1 MKQYYLSRIWGKK
14 LLVGFYDSTKY
25 RYSKCVRIFLE
36 KIKVRTTKGF
46 SFVNLEDLLSLMEI
60 IIRIKHKGKAPPLI
74 LKDKSHFMRC
84 YLLLFEFIE
93 KEKRY
98 ARNFLQI

>member
-1 MKQYYLSRIWGKK
+1 MKQYYLSRIWEKK
-14 LLVGFYDSTKY
+14 LLAGFYDGTKQS
-25 RYSKCVRIFLE
+25 YSKYVRDFLQNLKNRE
-36 KIKVRTTKGF
+36 TKGF
-46 SFVNLEDLLSLMEI
+46 SFENLEQLLSLMQI
-60 IIRIKHKGKAPPLI
+60 SIKIKHKGKTPLI

>member
-1 MKQYYLSRIWGKK
+1 MKQYYLSRIWERK

-36 KIKVRTTKGF
+36 KLKDRTTKGF
-46 SFVNLEDLLSLMEI
+46 SFENLEELLSLMEI
-60 IIRIKHKGKAPPLI
+60 SIRIKHKGKATLI

-93 KEKRY
+93 KEKHY

>member
-1 MKQYYLSRIWGKK
+1 MKQYYLSQIWEKK
-14 LLVGFYDSTKY
+14 LLAGFYDGTRA
-25 RYSKCVRIFLE
+25 RYAKCVRNFLQNVKDRE
-36 KIKVRTTKGF
+36 TKGF
-46 SFVNLEDLLSLMEI
+46 SFENLEQLLSLMQI
-60 IIRIKHKGKAPPLI
+60 SIKIKHKGKTPLI

>member
-1 MKQYYLSRIWGKK
+1 MKQYYLSHIWEKK
-14 LLVGFYDSTKY
+14 LLAGFYDGARA
-25 RYSKCVRIFLE
+25 RYAKCVGNFLQNVKDRE
-36 KIKVRTTKGF
+36 TKGF
-46 SFVNLEDLLSLMEI
+46 SFDNLELLLNLMEI
-60 IIRIKHKGKAPPLI
+60 SLKIKHKGKTPLI

>member
-36 KIKVRTTKGF
+36 KLKDRTTKGF
-46 SFVNLEDLLSLMEI
+46 SFENLEELLSLMEI
-60 IIRIKHKGKAPPLI
+60 SIRIKHKGKAPLI

-98 ARNFLQI
+98 ARIFLQI

>member
-1 MKQYYLSRIWGKK
+1 MKQYYLSRIWEKK
-14 LLVGFYDSTKY
+14 LLAGFYDGTKQS
-25 RYSKCVRIFLE
+25 YSKRVRDFLQNLKNRE
-36 KIKVRTTKGF
+36 TKGF
-46 SFVNLEDLLSLMEI
+46 SFENLEQLLSLMQI
-60 IIRIKHKGKAPPLI
+60 SIKIKHKGKTPLI